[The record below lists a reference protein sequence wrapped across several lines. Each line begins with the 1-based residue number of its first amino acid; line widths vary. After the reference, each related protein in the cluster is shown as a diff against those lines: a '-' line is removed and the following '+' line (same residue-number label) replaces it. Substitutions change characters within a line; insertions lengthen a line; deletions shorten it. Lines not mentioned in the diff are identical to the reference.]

1 MAHRKKHAP
10 RHGSL
15 AFLPRKR
22 AKSIKGR
29 IRHWSDQDNESFFM
43 GFAGFK
49 AGMTHIAYI
58 EDQRNSPYYGKELMK
73 PVTIIETPP
82 IILIGLRIYKK
93 DEYGKYIFGEILFP
107 DLNPVIG
114 RKICLLNKDKYNFKE
129 KKEKLLKQ
137 INDECEIRGIFQTQP
152 YLTSLPRKKPDI
164 IEIKINSGDNP
175 KDTFSQALKLLGKE
189 IRIRDVFKEG
199 EVVDV
204 IAVTK
209 GKGFQGPV
217 KRYGIK
223 ILSRKNNKIRRGVAC
238 IGSWHPAR
246 VSYTVARPGQLG
258 FHQRT
263 EYNKRIMLIGENEE
277 EINPKGGFVNYGK
290 IRGDYLLILGTVPGP
305 RKRLIRI
312 RKCMRPKNNFQ
323 VKSPEITFISRESQ
337 QLK

>member
-1 MAHRKKHAP
+1 MGHRKKHAP

-15 AFLPRKR
+15 AYLPRKR
-22 AKSIKGR
+22 AAIIKGR
-29 IRHWSDQDNESFFM
+29 IRNWRDESGEPNFL

-49 AGMTHIAYI
+49 VGMTHIAYI
-58 EDQRNSPYYGKELMK
+58 EDQTNSPYYGKELMK
-73 PVTIIETPP
+73 PVTIIEVPP
-82 IILIGLRIYKK
+82 LLLIGIRVYIR
-93 DEYGKYIFGEILFP
+93 DEYGRYCIGEIWSSE
-107 DLNPVIG
+107 LNENLK
-114 RKICLLNKDKYNFKE
+114 RKIPLPNINKDYFE
-129 KKEKLLKQ
+129 KKKEEL
-137 INDECEIRGIFQTQP
+137 INHLGRNCEIRGIFQTQP
-152 YLTSLPRKKPDI
+152 YLTALPRKKPDI
-164 IEIKINSGDNP
+164 IEIKVNSVNDSELEF
-175 KDTFSQALKLLGKE
+175 KFALEHLGKE
-189 IRIRDVFKEG
+189 LRARDVLTEG
-199 EVVDV
+199 SLVDV
-204 IAVTK
+204 ISVTK

-217 KRYGIK
+217 KRFGVK